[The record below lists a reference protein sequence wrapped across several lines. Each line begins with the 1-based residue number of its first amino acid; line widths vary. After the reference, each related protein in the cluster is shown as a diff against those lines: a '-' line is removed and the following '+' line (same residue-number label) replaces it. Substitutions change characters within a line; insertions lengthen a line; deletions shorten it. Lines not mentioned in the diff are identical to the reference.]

1 MKETDYI
8 HREVSADG
16 ERLHI
21 EFLDGPSVVLT
32 YAQALAL
39 REILDEQLP
48 NMAVDLSQTEPK
60 S

>member
-1 MKETDYI
+1 MKASDYI
-8 HREVSADG
+8 HREVSPDG
-16 ERLHI
+16 ERLSI

-48 NMAVDLSQTEPK
+48 NMAVDLSRNQSHP
-60 S
+60 